1 MARTRAQT
9 GQKPQPSSEPKNQGK
24 RTQGVRKSAARKR
37 GRLQEQP
44 ITKRT
49 GCNRPSRSATSQ
61 TSSQQNLSALVHNR
75 GRKRQQSIEHTFERS
90 PNPDPKRQ
98 RASCTPPAEAAFGG
112 LLSRKREV
120 DNTQENIL
128 PRAKRVQRAKGREHT
143 LQEQA
148 GSDQA
153 EFQSHPTG
161 QPLNRKVL
169 EVSVECKGQKPLRV
183 VADPLKDTSD
193 EHSRKRRRTSLGQQE
208 AASGDIEDWRDI
220 IDYWRR
226 EGSWPK
232 KYFEQ
237 DDYTRKDFEKESEED
252 TWLKEMERY
261 DPTVRLLFAK
271 KKASTSLSRKRS
283 GSNSST
289 TPSQDTISARSMT
302 PSDQKPREEKS
313 APYRNAQY
321 PLLLQTKGS
330 YMGKSPLGITAESR
344 SLCKILLDSEQPAP
358 KESLFDDDV
367 FESVCDN
374 VENKNEARVIQDIS
388 RLIVP
393 SVEQYALHAKHLKHL
408 TESVNEG
415 WNNSIPLT
423 GTRPQP
429 DYSVGF
435 RREAFTEDQLAKL
448 SPFIGNFIAGDQSFF
463 MATYYMY
470 FPFLT
475 CEVKC
480 GAAALDIADRQNAHS
495 MTLAVRAIVELFR
508 AVKREEEVNRQILAF
523 SISHDHRSVR
533 IYGHYPVLEGKDTK
547 YYRHA
552 IRTFDF
558 TELDGRDK
566 WTAYRFTKNVYD
578 IWMHDHFKNI
588 CSAIDQLPSDLDFDV
603 PSLSEATGL
612 SQDLGNLMQSDVGSA
627 SVPVEGDSQSS
638 NAEQPADTPDTS
650 FTRPE
655 VAKRR
660 KGQVKT

>member
-1 MARTRAQT
+1 
-9 GQKPQPSSEPKNQGK
+9 
-24 RTQGVRKSAARKR
+24 
-37 GRLQEQP
+37 
-44 ITKRT
+44 
-49 GCNRPSRSATSQ
+49 
-61 TSSQQNLSALVHNR
+61 
-75 GRKRQQSIEHTFERS
+75 
-90 PNPDPKRQ
+90 
-98 RASCTPPAEAAFGG
+98 
-112 LLSRKREV
+112 
-120 DNTQENIL
+120 
-128 PRAKRVQRAKGREHT
+128 
-143 LQEQA
+143 
-148 GSDQA
+148 
-153 EFQSHPTG
+153 
-161 QPLNRKVL
+161 VL

-252 TWLKEMERY
+252 SWLKEMERY

-358 KESLFDDDV
+358 KESLFDDGY
-367 FESVCDN
+367 
-374 VENKNEARVIQDIS
+374 IS

-533 IYGHYPVLEGKDTK
+533 IYGHYPVLEGTDTK

-566 WTAYRFTKNVYD
+566 WTAYRFTKN
-578 IWMHDHFKNI
+578 I
-588 CSAIDQLPSDLDFDV
+588 SDV

-660 KGQVKT
+660 KGHVKT